1 MIRKVPTMMT
11 DQTMPW
17 MIQQGIDNDDQL
29 NSIDDGFTLTRT
41 IV

>member
-41 IV
+41 MV